1 MKIYL
6 VRHGEST
13 GNLNRTFCGHTD
25 VELTPNGVIQA
36 QNMAKLFENINVEKI
51 YSSPLKR
58 AYNTANEISKIKNI
72 EIEVN
77 DLLKEIN
84 FGVFEG
90 LKWDEIEEKYPEEVK
105 KSIVNNIN
113 FEYKN
118 GENFNDVFK
127 RVSKFFENYT
137 DNSIIVAHGAL
148 IRIILYYFK
157 LISDENIF
165 EFQVNNCDVIVV
177 DGDNIDYLQNL
188 SSEASI

>member
-25 VELTPNGVIQA
+25 VELTPNGVMQA
-36 QNMAKLFENINVEKI
+36 QNMAKLFENIDVEKI

-58 AYNTANEISKIKNI
+58 AHNTAMEISKIKNMD
-72 EIEVN
+72 IEVN

-90 LKWDEIEEKYPEEVK
+90 LKWDEIEEKYPEDAK

-118 GENFNDVFK
+118 GENYNDVLK
-127 RVSKFFENYT
+127 RVTKFFQDFT

-148 IRIILYYFK
+148 IRIILSYFK

-165 EFQVNNCDVIVV
+165 EFPVNNCDVIVV

-188 SSEASI
+188 SSEAAI